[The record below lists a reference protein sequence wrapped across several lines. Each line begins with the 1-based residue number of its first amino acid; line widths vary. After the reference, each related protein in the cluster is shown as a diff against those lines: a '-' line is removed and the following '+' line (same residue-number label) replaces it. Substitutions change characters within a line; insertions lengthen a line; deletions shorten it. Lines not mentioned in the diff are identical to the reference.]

1 MAFHYSPKIVTNGL
15 KMCIDP
21 ANNRSYP
28 GTGLGVYDLSPVL
41 GITYSILAQASWNT
55 SNSGSFI
62 FPTPIGNATYSRVQS
77 NTAQNLNTAEMTIDV
92 WFKRTVSNNQFNMV
106 WNAYLPYLSFN
117 SSNYFL
123 FSWGAPSG
131 FGQSTQ
137 KTLLSTKTYSNNVWY
152 NVCCTVTQ
160 DVTSGTSIGKI
171 YVNGIL
177 ESESPIYTVTQV
189 YSSVTPFV
197 LGNWTSLSYPFVGSI
212 SCFKLYN
219 RILTDSEILN
229 NFNALKSRFGL

>member
-1 MAFHYSPKIVTNGL
+1 MAFHYSPNIVTNGL

-41 GITYSILAQASWNT
+41 GITYSIVDQASWNT

-77 NTAQNLNTAEMTIDV
+77 NTVQNLNTAEMTIDV
-92 WFKRTVSNNQFNMV
+92 WFKRTASNNAYNMV

-117 SSNYFL
+117 ANNNFL
-123 FSWGAPSG
+123 FSWTAVGL
-131 FGQSTQ
+131 TQ
-137 KTLLSTKTYSNNVWY
+137 KTLFSTITYSNDIWY
-152 NVCCTVTQ
+152 NVCCTLTQ

-177 ESESPIYTVTQV
+177 ENTSPTYTGVTQV
-189 YSSVTPFV
+189 NNVVTAFV
-197 LGNWTSLSYPFVGSI
+197 LGNWTSTSYPFVGNI

-219 RILTDSEILN
+219 RILTDLEILN
-229 NFNALKSRFGL
+229 NFNALKGRFGL

>member
-1 MAFHYSPKIVTNGL
+1 MSLHYSPNTVTNGL
-15 KMCIDP
+15 KIYIDP

-28 GTGLGVYDLSPVL
+28 GTGLGVYDLSPVS
-41 GITYSILAQASWNT
+41 GITYSIFEQASWDT
-55 SNSGSFI
+55 SNNGSFI
-62 FPTPIGNATYSRVQS
+62 FPTPIGSATASRVQS

-92 WFKRTVSNNQFNMV
+92 WFKRTISNNTYNMV
-106 WNAYLPYLSFN
+106 WSTYLPYLSFQ
-117 SSNYFL
+117 SNNQFL
-123 FSWGAPSG
+123 FSWTAL
-131 FGQSTQ
+131 TQ
-137 KTLLSTKTYSNNVWY
+137 RTLYSTKTYSNNVWY

-177 ESESPIYTVTQV
+177 ENTSPTYTGVTQV
-189 YSSVTPFV
+189 RNTVNTFI
-197 LGNWTSLSYPFVGSI
+197 LGNWNTPEYWPFVGNI

-229 NFNALKSRFGL
+229 NFNTLKSRFGL